1 LARIRIPPITIRLR
15 APSVGREILGVDTST
30 AALVGAPATGA
41 PKNAVLVTGV
51 VDYEREFGAAD
62 DGLRR
67 AVRLFF
73 DNGGRRAY
81 VLRPQSDVA
90 EELQKLDDVPFA
102 LLALPESGSLVS
114 GDAAT
119 LAAAAIDLCQRRRA
133 FAVLDPPAALAPEDV
148 SAWAASLGPTRHA
161 AIYVPRLN
169 VPSADAAASGAVIGV
184 YARTDIERGVWR
196 APAGSAATV
205 RGAVDVSARLADSTI
220 AALAQE
226 GVNVLRPLDNRL
238 VVWGARTL
246 GTTEPDWKYVNVC
259 RFALF
264 LERSIAEGTQ
274 WAVFE
279 PNGEDLWREVR
290 RSVESFMTTLFRQG
304 AFAATTAEDAYFVR
318 CDRTTMTQDDIDNG
332 RLIIVVGFAPHRPA
346 EFIVIRI
353 NENAFC

>member
-15 APSVGREILGVDTST
+15 APSASREILGVDTST
-30 AALVGAPATGA
+30 AALVGAPAAGA
-41 PKNAVLVTGV
+41 PNDAELVTSV

-62 DGLRR
+62 DDLRR

-90 EELQKLDDVPFA
+90 AGLRKLEDVPFA
-102 LLALPESGSLVS
+102 LLALPESGSLDP
-114 GDAAT
+114 GDAETVAG
-119 LAAAAIDLCQRRRA
+119 AAIELCQRRRA

-148 SAWAASLGPTRHA
+148 AAWAASLGPTRHA
-161 AIYVPRLN
+161 AIYVPRLQ
-169 VPSADAAASGAVIGV
+169 VAAADAAASGAVVGV

-196 APAGSAATV
+196 APAGTAADV
-205 RGAVDVSARLADSTI
+205 RGAVGVTLEVTDSTI
-220 AALAQE
+220 ATLAQE
-226 GVNVLRPLDNRL
+226 GVNVLRRLDNRL

-246 GTTEPDWKYVNVC
+246 STAGADWRYVNVC

-264 LERSIAEGTQ
+264 LERSIAEGTR

-279 PNGEDLWREVR
+279 PNGEGLWREVR
-290 RSVESFMTTLFRQG
+290 RKVETFMSTLFRQG
-304 AFAATTAEDAYFVR
+304 AFAASAAEEAYYVR

-332 RLIIVVGFAPHRPA
+332 RLVIVVGFAPHRPA
-346 EFIVIRI
+346 EFLVIRI
-353 NENAFC
+353 NENQ